1 MAVDIA
7 TLQKRTQEIL
17 SLTKDLKDLSDITSA
32 QFQKNKERQYAVMHA
47 LQLAIEACLSVGNH
61 IVAQERLGIPRSYQD
76 TFSLLE
82 KGGILPSDF
91 AEEMKKMA
99 RFRNR
104 LVHIY
109 WDIDLEQL
117 YTVIAERLGDFEE
130 FVKYIRKH
138 YPV

>member
-17 SLTKDLKDLSDITSA
+17 SLVRDLKELSDITFA
-32 QFQKNKERQYAVMHA
+32 RFEKNRERQYAVMHV
-47 LQLAIEACLSVGNH
+47 LQLAIEACLSLGNH
-61 IVAQERLGIPRSYQD
+61 IVAQERLGIPGSYQD
-76 TFSLLE
+76 TFSLLDR
-82 KGGILPSDF
+82 GGILPTEF
-91 AEEMKKMA
+91 ADEMKKMA

-117 YTVIAERLGDFEE
+117 YGVITERLGDFEI
-130 FVKYIRKH
+130 FVKHIRMR
-138 YPV
+138 YPA